1 MMDLTWTWQLI
12 AWLGDACA
20 LAALAGA
27 AYLCLNIVTLL
38 TTPKPRRGAPPTVPV
53 SILVPLCGAEEG
65 LYERLAVLCR
75 QDYGGLVQLVC
86 GAQSAGD
93 PAVTVVER
101 LIEDL
106 PHARIEL
113 AIDGLLHG
121 PNRKIS
127 NLINML
133 RHAEHDTLV
142 MLDSDIIVD
151 EGYLSRIVCELAQP
165 GVGAVTCL
173 YYGAWKDGV
182 WAELSSMGINAHFLP
197 NVISALRLGMAKPC
211 FGATIAMTR
220 PLLER
225 IGTLRAFADC
235 LYDDY
240 AIGAAVRAAGYE
252 VAFSSVCVGHVC
264 QERTAQEFVDSQF
277 RRARTIRA
285 IDPLGN
291 AGSAITYP
299 LALALL
305 ALGLGNPE
313 GLALVFIVSTLR
325 IAQCLS
331 IERRFGLPRH
341 RYLALL
347 ARDLVDFLIYLAA
360 LVGGDVTWRGSRYRL
375 SRRGAL
381 ILDHSVDPL

>member
-1 MMDLTWTWQLI
+1 MDVAWTSQ
-12 AWLGDACA
+12 WLLWAGDAFA

-27 AYLCLNIVTLL
+27 AYVCVSIVTLL
-38 TTPKPRRGAPPTVPV
+38 TTPKPQAGADRTTPV

-75 QDYGGLVQLVC
+75 QAYGAPVQLVC

-93 PAVTVVER
+93 PAAAVVRR
-101 LIEDL
+101 LADDL
-106 PHARIEL
+106 PGARIEL

-133 RHAEHDTLV
+133 HRAEHDTLV
-142 MLDSDIIVD
+142 MLDSDIVVD
-151 EGYLSRIVCELAQP
+151 EGYLARVVDELAKP

-173 YYGAWKDGV
+173 YYGASGGGL
-182 WAELSSMGINAHFLP
+182 WAQLSAMSINAHFLP
-197 NVISALRLGMAKPC
+197 NIVSGLRLGMAKPC

-220 PLLER
+220 TLLER

-235 LYDDY
+235 LHDDY

-252 VAFSSVCVGHVC
+252 VAFSSLCVGHVC
-264 QERTAQEFVDSQF
+264 QERTAQDFVDGQF
-277 RRARTIRA
+277 RRARTIRM
-285 IDPLGN
+285 IDPLGA
-291 AGSAITYP
+291 AGAAITYP
-299 LALALL
+299 LPLALI
-305 ALGLGNPE
+305 AVAFGAAG
-313 GLALVFIVSTLR
+313 GLALVALVLTLR
-325 IAQCLS
+325 LVQCLTV
-331 IERRFGLPRH
+331 ERRFALPSNL
-341 RYLALL
+341 YVALPL
-347 ARDLVDFLIYLAA
+347 YDLIAFPIYLAA
-360 LVGGDVTWRGSRYRL
+360 LVGGDVTWRGARYRL